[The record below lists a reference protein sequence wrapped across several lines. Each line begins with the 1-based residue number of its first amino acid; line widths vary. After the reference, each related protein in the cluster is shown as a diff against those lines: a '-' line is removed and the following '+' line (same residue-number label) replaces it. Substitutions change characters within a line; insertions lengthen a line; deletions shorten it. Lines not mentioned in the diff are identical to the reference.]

1 MSFWCWNHVSMINIV
16 TYHLVSKQT
25 ILYSDPLCL
34 SIGSSFIFT
43 QAPLSAPPLV
53 ITVKNC
59 SDCQMIFCWSR
70 SSPGLQSTGIS
81 NGFYFFQN
89 QQNLIIFVVHFF
101 GLNFFFRKKE
111 SSYIYTMLQRKYVL
125 DLSIISIFFS
135 DRNVSNQTIE
145 SIFKKLSV

>member
-1 MSFWCWNHVSMINIV
+1 MIGYCTFLKYMSFWCWNHVSMINIV

-89 QQNLIIFVVHFF
+89 QQNLIIFSSEKKNQVISI
-101 GLNFFFRKKE
+101 LCYKE
-111 SSYIYTMLQRKYVL
+111 SMYWICPLFQS
-125 DLSIISIFFS
+125 FF
-135 DRNVSNQTIE
+135 
-145 SIFKKLSV
+145 